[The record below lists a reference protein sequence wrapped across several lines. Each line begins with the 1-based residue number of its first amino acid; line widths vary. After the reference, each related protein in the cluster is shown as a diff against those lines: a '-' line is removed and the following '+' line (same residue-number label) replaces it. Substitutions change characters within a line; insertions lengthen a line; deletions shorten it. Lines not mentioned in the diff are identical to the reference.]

1 MCARVLQSKN
11 VWKEKLKEKQKLEKS
26 MKWKENEKKHA
37 KKRIGKQKKK
47 RTKKLS
53 TDGLE
58 KKRSKWTTQV
68 ENKSSIHM
76 CNCEPGHLEVWT
88 ICVKLVE
95 LKIRMYAL
103 M

>member
-1 MCARVLQSKN
+1 MQESCKARN
-11 VWKEKLKEKQKLEKS
+11 VWKEKLKENKS
-26 MKWKENEKKHA
+26 LKRMWKEKKNEKHE

-47 RTKKLS
+47 RTKKLG
-53 TDGLE
+53 TNGLE

-76 CNCEPGHLEVWT
+76 YNCELGHLEVWT

>member
-26 MKWKENEKKHA
+26 VKRKENEKHA

-47 RTKKLS
+47 RTKKLG
-53 TDGLE
+53 TNGLE

-68 ENKSSIHM
+68 ENMSNIHM
-76 CNCEPGHLEVWT
+76 CNCEAGHLEVWT

-95 LKIRMYAL
+95 LLIRMYAL
-103 M
+103 V